1 MDVLDMRIAQH
12 SVAGEV
18 KSRPQIPE
26 TPLGAEDQQALEEY
40 ACDRS
45 NLPWV
50 IFRAAHR
57 ATHTSALP
65 ARARALLAALART
78 VDAARPY
85 AAIFARR
92 ELLTGRAMQSMR
104 TFYRGLDDLET
115 AGFISRPPQ
124 MRYGAAG
131 LFGRAYL
138 HLTPKAA
145 ELLGLIEATSEADRP
160 NDASPEVAA
169 KTAAG
174 LSLVTPSVTVA
185 DGAIYKDLIPN
196 TQKRQPG
203 RVPADLQRLLPLG
216 FREFLIFK
224 LMGEAKRHGKLLS
237 DVVEASWDHLRR
249 ASHPISYL
257 RTLLRA
263 PVDFNYRVR
272 AQRADVSERE
282 QQRARAKHREGA
294 VAGFAGGSF
303 VSRDGFRTYH
313 VSDDARSITI
323 HHREESQPRFHAGN
337 WSEDFLAAIEAGHIV
352 AATAEKAA
360 ADTGVKREHVAVT
373 LRAKDSETATQASSQ
388 DRPFE
393 NQIRDLKQLLR
404 LKQAGVP
411 PTNKPRDAVRQQQ
424 QPMQA
429 PFPLSSLLHAIC
441 RPTITGT

>member
-1 MDVLDMRIAQH
+1 MHIAQH

-18 KSRPQIPE
+18 VSRPQIPE

-124 MRYGAAG
+124 TRYGAAG

-145 ELLGLIEATSEADRP
+145 ELLGLVELASEAETSK
-160 NDASPEVAA
+160 ALSPEDVAN
-169 KTAAG
+169 TEPD
-174 LSLVTPSVTVA
+174 LSLTSPSVTVA
-185 DGAIYKDLIPN
+185 DGAIYKDLIPT

-203 RVPADLQRLLPLG
+203 RLPTDLQRLLPLG

-224 LMGEAKRHGKLLS
+224 LMREAKRHGKLLS
-237 DVVEASWDHLRR
+237 DVVEASWEHLRR

-263 PVDFNYRVR
+263 PVDFAYRVR
-272 AQRADVSERE
+272 VQHTAVVER
-282 QQRARAKHREGA
+282 QQQQARAKHREGA
-294 VAGFAGGSF
+294 VAGLAGEAF
-303 VSRDGFRTYH
+303 ISRDGLRTYRI
-313 VSDDARSITI
+313 SDDATSITI
-323 HHREESQPRFHAGN
+323 RHREESQPRVHAGN
-337 WSEDFLAAIEAGHIV
+337 WAEDFLAAVEAGHIV
-352 AATAEKAA
+352 PVNPEASVTPTAQVHERAA
-360 ADTGVKREHVAVT
+360 AVP
-373 LRAKDSETATQASSQ
+373 RAKASETAIEASSQ
-388 DRPFE
+388 NRPFE

-404 LKQAGVP
+404 LKQAGVA
-411 PTNKPRDAVRQQQ
+411 PTNQPRDAVRTQD
-424 QPMQA
+424 PSKRT
-429 PFPLSSLLHAIC
+429 PFPLSSLLQTLC